1 MLSRWPLIWFISVD
15 DLWPRGTDD
24 EEEPEWLKTEKEQF
38 HSYRDQDK
46 DGVMNRNEVKEWIIP
61 QDYDHTRAEAKH
73 LIYNADANKVIAVI
87 QFYGKTDRKTL
98 NTSKIGKTPFV
109 SKLQIIYS

>member
-1 MLSRWPLIWFISVD
+1 MSVD
-15 DLWPRGTDD
+15 DLWPRGSDN

-38 HSYRDQDK
+38 HLHRDQDK

-87 QFYGKTDRKTL
+87 QFYQEWLK
-98 NTSKIGKTPFV
+98 NFYTSKLGMTPFD
-109 SKLQIIYS
+109 SKLQIICSSAEHEIQLVM